1 MFEALESLFDCKWV
15 YFTLWAL
22 KYIQGHHKI
31 NARHAKWV
39 EFLQT
44 FHFNTKLKLGKLNQG
59 SDALPRLSLLLFQLD
74 TYILGF
80 ERLKGLYVI
89 DEDFR
94 ELYAACL
101 KHSKNDFLI
110 LDGYLFKGT
119 RLCVP
124 RSETRE
130 LLVREVHWGSLAA
143 HYGENKTLIM
153 LKEHYHWHGMS
164 KNIQDVINR
173 CVTCQI
179 VKSHLLPQG
188 LYTPLPVPTMP
199 WVDVIMN
206 FVLGLPRT

>member
-1 MFEALESLFDCKWV
+1 M
-15 YFTLWAL
+15 
-22 KYIQGHHKI
+22 
-31 NARHAKWV
+31 

-59 SDALPRLSLLLFQLD
+59 SDALQRLSLLLFQLD

-130 LLVREVHWGSLAA
+130 LLVREVH
-143 HYGENKTLIM
+143 
-153 LKEHYHWHGMS
+153 
-164 KNIQDVINR
+164 
-173 CVTCQI
+173 
-179 VKSHLLPQG
+179 
-188 LYTPLPVPTMP
+188 
-199 WVDVIMN
+199 
-206 FVLGLPRT
+206 